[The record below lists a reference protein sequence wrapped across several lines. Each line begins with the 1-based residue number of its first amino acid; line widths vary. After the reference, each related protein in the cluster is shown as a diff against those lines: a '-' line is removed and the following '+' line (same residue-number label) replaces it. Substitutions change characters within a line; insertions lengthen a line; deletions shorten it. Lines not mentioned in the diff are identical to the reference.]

1 MIINSDNHNTD
12 SNNHDDNTSNN
23 NRHIIYS
30 NVENSSDNVVFFWNA
45 NYECMLSILRLPFK
59 TPHPAPCQATF
70 KAFSRRSWKD
80 SGGWLDLEDL
90 VEKNALKIG
99 EVSRPSKAKIHQNT
113 KSITVTIIVAPKNW
127 KSMYGRGMELKLE
140 ASWINGLPE
149 IHWISQTNLAIS
161 IPNHGITNMMQHIF
175 LLKYILVYFFQ
186 VFVLILLKPQQPRT
200 TPFLHHF
207 AVKKKTDWQPLPRR
221 LGAWRF
227 QAAPVAPP
235 RGIQSTPPVMRRF
248 PLTTHDVGFIHC
260 GGSRGRVR
268 ESIFFHQLQYDYNG
282 FL

>member
-23 NRHIIYS
+23 NRNIIYS
-30 NVENSSDNVVFFWNA
+30 NVENSSDNVFFFFWNA

-200 TPFLHHF
+200 TPFLHRF
-207 AVKKKTDWQPLPRR
+207 AVKKKK
-221 LGAWRF
+221 
-227 QAAPVAPP
+227 
-235 RGIQSTPPVMRRF
+235 
-248 PLTTHDVGFIHC
+248 LTGSL
-260 GGSRGRVR
+260 SRG
-268 ESIFFHQLQYDYNG
+268 G
-282 FL
+282 